1 MRAYMAEERPDCNRE
16 IRPSFRPLGMSRLTD
31 ACVAATRPR
40 RYETSPQQ
48 RPSMSKSPD
57 ELFDFLHKLGIE
69 VTTRTHAPLFTVADS
84 QQLRGQIPGAHTK
97 NLFLK
102 CKKGTLWLVVAV
114 ESTPVNL
121 KTLHTLL
128 GCGRLS
134 FGNAELL
141 GQVLGV
147 QPGSVTP
154 FSVIND
160 AQGQVSVVLDEA
172 LFDYDRL
179 NFHPLV
185 NTATTGIS
193 QDGLRRFLEDCRH
206 PPKILRFEEIE
217 NVDRPLAG

>member
-1 MRAYMAEERPDCNRE
+1 MLIEGSMTVTPADLFA
-16 IRPSFRPLGMSRLTD
+16 RLE
-31 ACVAATRPR
+31 A
-40 RYETSPQQ
+40 
-48 RPSMSKSPD
+48 
-57 ELFDFLHKLGIE
+57 LGIHT
-69 VTTRTHAPLFTVADS
+69 VTVEHPPLFTVEQS
-84 QQLRGQIPGAHTK
+84 KELRGDIPGAHTK

-160 AQGQVSVVLDEA
+160 REGQVRVVLDEA